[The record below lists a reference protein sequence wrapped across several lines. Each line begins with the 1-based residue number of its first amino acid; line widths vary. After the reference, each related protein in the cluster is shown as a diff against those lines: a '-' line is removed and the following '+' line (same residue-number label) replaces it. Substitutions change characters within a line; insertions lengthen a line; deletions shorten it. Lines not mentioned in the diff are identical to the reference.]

1 MAKGGLTPGHHAPDA
16 GPRAEVP
23 VPQPV
28 EHVPCCAVPCSPCA
42 RVPPVPVPTLLPA
55 SVPARPLPAVQVNS
69 RRSSCRGAFPQ
80 EASHRIR
87 TTLYLRSFNCLFG
100 EFWFTLGECVLS
112 QPETVFVNLIKQRPL
127 LGVKDESDSKP
138 SRALGN
144 SSIDCSRLGSILSS
158 VKIL

>member
-1 MAKGGLTPGHHAPDA
+1 MAKGGLTPGRHAPDA

-28 EHVPCCAVPCSPCA
+28 EHVPRCAVPCGPGA
-42 RVPPVPVPTLLPA
+42 RVPPVPVPRLLPA
-55 SVPARPLPAVQVNS
+55 SVPAVQVNS
-69 RRSSCRGAFPQ
+69 HRSSCRRGFPQ
-80 EASHRIR
+80 EMSHRNR
-87 TTLYLRSFNCLFG
+87 AALYLLSFHCLFG
-100 EFWFTLGECVLS
+100 EFWFTLGECFLS

-127 LGVKDESDSKP
+127 LGVKYEPDSKP
-138 SRALGN
+138 SQALGN

>member
-1 MAKGGLTPGHHAPDA
+1 MCGQGRPD
-16 GPRAEVP
+16 PRPSRSRRGAASRGASAAARGA
-23 VPQPV
+23 
-28 EHVPCCAVPCSPCA
+28 CAVLCRAVQSLCPCPACARPHAAASERPCAASPC
-42 RVPPVPVPTLLPA
+42 
-55 SVPARPLPAVQVNS
+55 
-69 RRSSCRGAFPQ
+69 GAGEQLQIILPQ

-87 TTLYLRSFNCLFG
+87 TTLYLLSFYCLFG
-100 EFWFTLGECVLS
+100 EFWFTLGQCVLS

-127 LGVKDESDSKP
+127 LGVKYESDSKP